1 MKSTSFVLA
10 ALFSAVWVAAPV
22 AARANE
28 DKKKER
34 VVVNTEVRT
43 DRDDRDGGDEREGG
57 GDRGGDRGGERG
69 GERGSER
76 GGDRRGP
83 RGSGPG
89 WMKDGMDA
97 ELRAKFDKVRALEGK
112 IRDLGG
118 KLSKAPETEKAAGK
132 AEARKIVGELFD
144 AKLDLDL
151 AILTKTEK
159 HVAEMK
165 DKLAKRKENRERVI
179 ESRVA
184 RLTGEGD
191 DWD

>member
-1 MKSTSFVLA
+1 MA
-10 ALFSAVWVAAPV
+10 ALFSAVWVAAPA

-57 GDRGGDRGGERG
+57 GDRGGERG
-69 GERGSER
+69 GERGSE
-76 GGDRRGP
+76 RRGP